1 MVCLQ
6 PFIDVK
12 PLALLEP
19 VVVVQYFG
27 GSSNSRMGHGLGQGK
42 IRRKITLDI
51 SSPLQYIVPL
61 KGAREMVYI
70 ERPYQIFGG
79 VEVFEHDLQLL
90 DDAHQTL
97 RQQLTAENRAAPDD
111 RINGQIFIAQALFH
125 RGVSQPAFSPG
136 RIALRSSPDGRM
148 GYTAENHRWCFY
160 RWQRDTRDFYA
171 ASMLEMNEGIRWER
185 SMKLLGR
192 QREQSESMM
201 RG

>member
-1 MVCLQ
+1 MVYLQ

-61 KGAREMVYI
+61 KGVREMVYI
-70 ERPYQIFGG
+70 ERLYQIFGG

-90 DDAHQTL
+90 DDAHQ
-97 RQQLTAENRAAPDD
+97 PP
-111 RINGQIFIAQALFH
+111 I
-125 RGVSQPAFSPG
+125 
-136 RIALRSSPDGRM
+136 SS
-148 GYTAENHRWCFY
+148 
-160 RWQRDTRDFYA
+160 
-171 ASMLEMNEGIRWER
+171 
-185 SMKLLGR
+185 
-192 QREQSESMM
+192 
-201 RG
+201 

>member
-42 IRRKITLDI
+42 IRRKSTGDI

-61 KGAREMVYI
+61 KGVREMVYI
-70 ERPYQIFGG
+70 ERLYQIFGG

-90 DDAHQTL
+90 DDAHQ
-97 RQQLTAENRAAPDD
+97 PP
-111 RINGQIFIAQALFH
+111 I
-125 RGVSQPAFSPG
+125 
-136 RIALRSSPDGRM
+136 SS
-148 GYTAENHRWCFY
+148 
-160 RWQRDTRDFYA
+160 
-171 ASMLEMNEGIRWER
+171 
-185 SMKLLGR
+185 
-192 QREQSESMM
+192 
-201 RG
+201 